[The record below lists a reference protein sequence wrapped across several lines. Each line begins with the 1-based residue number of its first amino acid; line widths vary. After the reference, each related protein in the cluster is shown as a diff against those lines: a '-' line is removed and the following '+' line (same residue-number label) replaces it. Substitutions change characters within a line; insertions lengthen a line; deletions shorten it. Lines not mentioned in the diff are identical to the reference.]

1 MKDKTNNC
9 QLPIVIVLAAM
20 LAGCASQK
28 REAYL
33 MDAPRDVAMPVEK
46 SYSLRI
52 FPGDRLYIYVYSQ
65 TPESAT
71 PFNEE
76 TNRTQYSVQ
85 TVVNNQQ
92 EYKPV
97 GHLVGSDGTML
108 FPILG
113 SLNTTGLSTS
123 ELAHEIERR
132 LKDGN
137 YVKDAIV
144 SVSLMNFRATVIGEV
159 AHPQQL
165 HADGDRLTI
174 LEAIAR
180 CGDVTMDGM
189 RNCVMVVRTT
199 DGRETV
205 DTVDLTSRSLLE
217 GPYYYLQQNDIV
229 YVCPTKKK
237 QRRAY
242 RNEDWPIYLNT
253 GVQAV
258 RFAYTTIYRYLFNP
272 RVREAIEESQK

>member
-1 MKDKTNNC
+1 MKIKANNS
-9 QLPIVIVLAAM
+9 LPPIVIALAM
-20 LAGCASQK
+20 LLWGCTSQK
-28 REAYL
+28 RQAYL
-33 MDAPRDVAMPVEK
+33 MDAPRGVAMPVEK

-52 FPGDRLYIYVYSQ
+52 FPGDRLYIFVYSQ
-65 TPESAT
+65 TPESAV

-76 TNRTQYSVQ
+76 TNRTQYSAQ
-85 TVVNNQQ
+85 TTVNNKK

-97 GHLVGSDGTML
+97 GHLVGSDGTIL
-108 FPILG
+108 FPLLG
-113 SLNTTGLSTS
+113 GLNTTGLSTS
-123 ELAHEIERR
+123 ELAHEIERK

-137 YVKDAIV
+137 YVNDAIV

-165 HADGDRLTI
+165 HADGNRLTI
-174 LEAIAR
+174 LEAIAQ

-189 RNCVMVVRTT
+189 RSCVMVVRTT

-217 GPYYYLQQNDIV
+217 SPYYYLQQNDIV

-237 QRRAY
+237 QRTAY

-258 RFAYTTIYRYLFNP
+258 RFAYTTIYRYLFSP
-272 RVREAIEESQK
+272 RVHEAIEELQK